1 MNMHNMGARK
11 KSGVLASNLKKLE
24 RLLRKTAKEDE
35 DAIDYKKLM
44 RTENKVERL
53 KRKKEE
59 QANMDRRERIEREI
73 ISTDPSK
80 YLTALTEE

>member
-1 MNMHNMGARK
+1 MHNVGARR
-11 KSGVLASNLKKLE
+11 KSGVLASNLKRLE
-24 RLLRKTAKEDE
+24 RLLRKAAKEDD
-35 DAIDYKKLM
+35 DAIDYKRLV

-53 KRKKEE
+53 KRKQAE

-80 YLTALTEE
+80 YLNALTEE